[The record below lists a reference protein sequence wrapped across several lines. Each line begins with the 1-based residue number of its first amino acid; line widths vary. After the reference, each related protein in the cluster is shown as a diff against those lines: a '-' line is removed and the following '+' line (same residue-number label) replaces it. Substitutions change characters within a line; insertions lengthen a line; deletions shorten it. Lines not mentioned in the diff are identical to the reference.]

1 MQSSCGWH
9 DQDLSLGI
17 TPTPS
22 KEEVEVEVEVRL
34 CLVLLNLFIENRRF
48 LDRGSQ
54 KNLDDFFV

>member
-22 KEEVEVEVEVRL
+22 KEEVEVEVRL